1 MKPILNYYDDDG
13 WNARGTRIL
22 RYLLSRLVLVNGGKG
37 IGTGFSYEGPS
48 YSPTQIMKYL
58 KNKINKT
65 LNDSHVIEPYYE
77 DFKGKIIK
85 LSPTKFLIKGVYE
98 IVSHDTVRIKEL
110 PIGTWTSTYKAF
122 LETLMDDKPV
132 NGKKK
137 KKPIVKNYVDSCT
150 DTTIEFTVKLHTG
163 MLPDLISK
171 SVTEHI
177 NQFEKTFKLT
187 TTKSTT
193 NMYLFDKDQKLVK
206 YNTVYEIIDQYYGVR
221 YNAYIKRKENI
232 IATLEKQL
240 VILSNR
246 AKFIHEQIVEPPTLV
261 MRKKKKAEVIDMLK
275 TKNYAVIDGDEEY
288 KYLRS
293 MTIDSVEEEN
303 YKRLVKEREDKE
315 VELEQIKKMT
325 IEKMWL
331 SELTE
336 LEQAY
341 VKYRNY
347 RTIRQKGVG
356 AKIKKKNTKKS
367 KKK

>member
-1 MKPILNYYDDDG
+1 
-13 WNARGTRIL
+13 
-22 RYLLSRLVLVNGGKG
+22 
-37 IGTGFSYEGPS
+37 
-48 YSPTQIMKYL
+48 
-58 KNKINKT
+58 
-65 LNDSHVIEPYYE
+65 
-77 DFKGKIIK
+77 
-85 LSPTKFLIKGVYE
+85 
-98 IVSHDTVRIKEL
+98 
-110 PIGTWTSTYKAF
+110 
-122 LETLMDDKPV
+122 
-132 NGKKK
+132 
-137 KKPIVKNYVDSCT
+137 
-150 DTTIEFTVKLHTG
+150 
-163 MLPDLISK
+163 
-171 SVTEHI
+171 
-177 NQFEKTFKLT
+177 LT

-303 YKRLVKEREDKE
+303 YKRLVKEKEDKE
-315 VELEQIKKMT
+315 VELEQIKKIT

-356 AKIKKKNTKKS
+356 AKIKKKSKKS